1 MQEVVSGEARAE
13 APTATKPE
21 AAGYSV
27 ISTEQTINHP
37 ERPGAP
43 LPAVCETD
51 PTRCGSFLSSDGPCA
66 RYSRRG
72 CVLRHQAGYQE
83 VTDATP
89 ATRTPGPAAM
99 FSSDSVEWYTPPKI
113 IEAVRELFGGTID
126 LDPCSN
132 AKGAAANVPARVHY
146 TQEDNGLFQ
155 PWFGNVYMNPPYGAR
170 EIVPWIERVRME
182 YEARRVTAAV
192 VLVKAATS
200 ARWFRTLSPKYI
212 RCEVAGRLKFS
223 GHPDSAPFSSVL
235 FYLGDDVQRFA
246 DVFGR
251 HGVIVGPWAAV
262 RKTEEVTA

>member
-1 MQEVVSGEARAE
+1 MGETSGEAPGQ
-13 APTATKPE
+13 APTTKDPD
-21 AAGYSV
+21 STKDLPI
-27 ISTEQTINHP
+27 ISTVQNIN
-37 ERPGAP
+37 ESESCDEA
-43 LPAVCETD
+43 LPPVCCT
-51 PTRCGSFLSSDGPCA
+51 PATRCGSFLSSDGPCPLHA
-66 RYSRRG
+66 
-72 CVLRHQAGYQE
+72 LKAGYQA

-262 RKTEEVTA
+262 RGVAEVV

>member
-1 MQEVVSGEARAE
+1 MRETSGEARAE
-13 APTATKPE
+13 APTAKDPD
-21 AAGYSV
+21 SMKDLPI
-27 ISTEQTINHP
+27 ISTVQNINQP
-37 ERPGAP
+37 ESCDEA
-43 LPAVCETD
+43 LPPAC
-51 PTRCGSFLSSDGPCA
+51 C
-66 RYSRRG
+66 
-72 CVLRHQAGYQE
+72 
-83 VTDATP
+83 TP

-182 YEARRVTAAV
+182 YESRRVTAAV

-262 RKTEEVTA
+262 RKTEEVSA